1 MTSCRR
7 RSGYLG
13 DDEASHTMYMARVR
27 PSKKALSQETGQ
39 AYNLDYVP
47 HPPSTC
53 DPMGSPRF
61 HSHNSSRKDPQSFG
75 SFLDFLVEGQVLDS
89 LQTVVEK
96 ATDRM
101 ASLKTEAGVPLVEVQ
116 DPEEEPHSRR
126 HSRAR
131 PRKSMAHQHRGQPSL
146 CTGRPNNY
154 PSCSSSASGSHNS
167 SKADRMGTYY
177 WESSRS
183 AYNLG
188 PLPPIKDSL
197 LLERNL
203 KRLQRLENKGKRRG
217 LSSSWG
223 EFLLWNSLCSQT
235 SSQWSSE
242 RPLSWFTGLNR
253 SRQGTLDATGLGSG
267 GRNPILREIDKE
279 IRSLLN
285 QPMPLDLHGYCSLRE
300 PHHTLDFL
308 VEHQLFP
315 ALQDVVN
322 QAVDKLCRARCHNG
336 YPLFPTNEWEE
347 PNNARPPP
355 PHKKKTI
362 RRTSHKFPKKMPLP
376 SISPAKSSVT
386 SSSWK
391 DEVIRYLTKK
401 TLSLLMCK
409 YKYERQLRQQLGFIS
424 FPVTELLMDL
434 FLGIKKVK
442 GSSIRL
448 SSQTDWK
455 CMLEKLQEAEWPQ
468 QQRQK
473 TSPLL
478 QEVEVPSVPLDID
491 PEPEDTSQPSFL
503 PEKEP
508 PSMPDDRYTKTEE
521 QEETN
526 LSEHIS
532 SASSDS
538 STNATQQSV
547 SLVSPEDDHVHDNVD
562 EVETY
567 GFMSKGQPQGASSAH
582 SSLDDEEGQPQG
594 ASSAHSSLDDE
605 EGQPQGASSA
615 RSSLDDEEAL

>member
-27 PSKKALSQETGQ
+27 PSKKPPSQEMGQ
-39 AYNLDYVP
+39 TYNLDYMP

-53 DPMGSPRF
+53 DPTGSPRF
-61 HSHNSSRKDPQSFG
+61 HSHNSNWKGPQPFG

-116 DPEEEPHSRR
+116 DPAEEPYSKR
-126 HSRAR
+126 HSRSR
-131 PRKSMAHQHRGQPSL
+131 PRKRMAHQHQGQPSL

-167 SKADRMGTYY
+167 SKADRMGSYY
-177 WESSRS
+177 WDSNLS
-183 AYNLG
+183 ACNLG
-188 PLPPIKDSL
+188 SLPPIKDRL
-197 LLERNL
+197 LLEQNL

-223 EFLLWNSLCSQT
+223 DFLLWDSLCSQT
-235 SSQWSSE
+235 NSQWSSKK
-242 RPLSWFTGLNR
+242 PLSWFTGLNHP
-253 SRQGTLDATGLGSG
+253 RQSTLDAAELGSG

-285 QPMPLDLHGYCSLRE
+285 QTVPLDLHGYCSLRE

-308 VEHQLFP
+308 VEHRLFP

-322 QAVDKLCRARCHNG
+322 QAVDKLCRARCQNG
-336 YPLFPTNEWEE
+336 YPLFPTNEWED
-347 PNNARPPP
+347 PKNARPP
-355 PHKKKTI
+355 
-362 RRTSHKFPKKMPLP
+362 RTSHKFPKKMPLP

-386 SSSWK
+386 SSSGK
-391 DEVIRYLTKK
+391 DEVIRYLTKQ

-409 YKYERQLRQQLGFIS
+409 YKYEWQLRQQLGFIS

-455 CMLEKLQEAEWPQ
+455 CVLEKLQGAEWPQ
-468 QQRQK
+468 KQPQK

-478 QEVEVPSVPLDID
+478 PEVEVPSVSVDIE

-503 PEKEP
+503 PEKEH
-508 PSMPDDRYTKTEE
+508 PSTPDDVSTETE
-521 QEETN
+521 DQEETH
-526 LSEHIS
+526 LSEHSSSIS
-532 SASSDS
+532 SVS
-538 STNATQQSV
+538 STNATQILPQSE
-547 SLVSPEDDHVHDNVD
+547 SSEDNLVHDNVD

-567 GFMSKGQPQGASSAH
+567 GFMSKGQPQGAFSA
-582 SSLDDEEGQPQG
+582 SCSLDGG
-594 ASSAHSSLDDE
+594 
-605 EGQPQGASSA
+605 
-615 RSSLDDEEAL
+615 EAP